1 MTKEDHAMSVELRVP
16 SAGESVSEVEIGQW
30 HKSVGDRVEE
40 DEIVVE
46 LETDKANF
54 DLPAPVSGTLEKILK
69 KEGEAT
75 APGEVIG
82 YISPRSE
89 TAAGD
94 TDGKAAEEETAEE
107 ETAEEETAEEETA
120 EEESAEEESAEEE
133 LAEEESAEEES
144 AEEETVEPRP
154 SSRDERVGKAI
165 EEQGQ
170 VMPSARRLM
179 AEHGLGPAD
188 VRGTGPGGRVLKED
202 VLRHLDGKT
211 AKRARGEPAP
221 GVGERRQEEAVRM
234 TLIRRRIA
242 ERLVEAQ
249 QSAALLTTFNEADM
263 SEVIAL
269 RREHAAIFQETH
281 EVKLGFM
288 SFFVKATVD
297 ALKRFPVL
305 NARVRGEEIL
315 YRNYY
320 DIGIA
325 VASERGLVVPV
336 LRDADRMSFAEI
348 EQTVSEFARKA
359 RDNDL
364 EVEDLQ
370 GGTFSITNGGVFG
383 SLLSTPIVNPPQS
396 GILGLHA
403 IQDRPVARDGEVIV
417 RPMMYVA
424 LSYDHRI
431 VDGRE
436 AVLFLRRIKECI
448 EAPARMILET

>member
-1 MTKEDHAMSVELRVP
+1 MTLELKVP
-16 SAGESVSEVEIGQW
+16 ESGESVSEVEVARW
-30 HKSVGDRVEE
+30 HKSVGDHVEE

-54 DLPAPVSGTLEKILK
+54 ELPAPASGTLVDILK

-75 APGEVIG
+75 EPGEVIG
-82 YISPRSE
+82 HIEPASE
-89 TAAGD
+89 KEPAEEADAEEEAAEEAG
-94 TDGKAAEEETAEE
+94 GEEAGAEEEAAEEAAEEEASTEEQEADKEKPDEEKSRPRTE
-107 ETAEEETAEEETA
+107 ETA
-120 EEESAEEESAEEE
+120 
-133 LAEEESAEEES
+133 
-144 AEEETVEPRP
+144 
-154 SSRDERVGKAI
+154 RVGNEI
-165 EEQGQ
+165 EQQGH
-170 VMPSARRLM
+170 VMPAARRLM

-202 VLRHLDGKT
+202 VLRHLE
-211 AKRARGEPAP
+211 GEKIPEEVREELETHIA
-221 GVGERRQEEAVRM
+221 ERRQEEAVRM

-242 ERLVEAQ
+242 ARLVEAQ
-249 QSAALLTTFNEADM
+249 QNAALLTTFNEVDM
-263 SEVIAL
+263 SAVLAL
-269 RREHAAIFQETH
+269 RSEHGDAFREEH
-281 EVKLGFM
+281 EAKLGFT
-288 SFFVKATVD
+288 SFFVKAAID
-297 ALKRFPVL
+297 ALKRFPVV

-336 LRDADRMSFAEI
+336 LRDADRMSFGEI
-348 EQTVSEFARKA
+348 EQAVADFASRA
-359 RDNDL
+359 RENDL
-364 EVEDLQ
+364 EVEELQ

-403 IQDRPVARDGEVIV
+403 IQDRPVAVEGAVVI

-448 EAPARMILET
+448 EEPARMILET